1 MPAMGVG
8 SAYEGM
14 GLLDGGA
21 TDSLGGWPA
30 VEGVIARSIALFG
43 RDGVEVD
50 PGKSKSFQFGDGK
63 VEPCLSAVRAA
74 VQPLGIP
81 SDFACHVANNETT
94 PILVSVDSME
104 RMGAIINYGAGTAIF
119 EALNPNETVA
129 LYKSSGKH
137 LWVDLFGK
145 HPVVG
150 PREAIL
156 ERGHRSTSS
165 AEKAPVAPSSSSD
178 TVHFKLSEAIE
189 DGPHFSLEDLY
200 ENNFEK

>member
-30 VEGVIARSIALFG
+30 VEGVIHRSIALFG

-74 VQPLGIP
+74 VQPLGIL
-81 SDFACHVANNETT
+81 SDFTCHVANNETT

-104 RMGAIINYGAGTAIF
+104 RMDAIINYCAGTAIF

-156 ERGHRSTSS
+156 
-165 AEKAPVAPSSSSD
+165 
-178 TVHFKLSEAIE
+178 
-189 DGPHFSLEDLY
+189 DG
-200 ENNFEK
+200 